1 MGTVSTLTV
10 VKFDPTDA
18 SRSATRFMERAASL
32 AGISQMRHKHGALL
46 VTNGNI
52 RAVGVNV
59 KQNDPK
65 PWVPYDYLSTHA
77 EVNALSQTQHQLI
90 TGTLYVAR
98 VNREGNLMPSMPCDN
113 CLGYMM
119 KWTNLRKVIHS

>member
-1 MGTVSTLTV
+1 MVSLNLV
-10 VKFDPTDA
+10 RFDPLNA
-18 SRSATRFMERAASL
+18 SVREARFIDRAARIAST
-32 AGISQMRHKHGALL
+32 SQMRHKHGAIL

-77 EVNALSQTQHQLI
+77 EINALTQTKPQLI
-90 TGTLYVAR
+90 TGTLYVVR
-98 VNREGNLMPSMPCDN
+98 VNKDGKLMPSMPCDH
-113 CLGYMM
+113 CIGYMM
-119 KWTNLRKVIHS
+119 KWTTNLRKVVHS